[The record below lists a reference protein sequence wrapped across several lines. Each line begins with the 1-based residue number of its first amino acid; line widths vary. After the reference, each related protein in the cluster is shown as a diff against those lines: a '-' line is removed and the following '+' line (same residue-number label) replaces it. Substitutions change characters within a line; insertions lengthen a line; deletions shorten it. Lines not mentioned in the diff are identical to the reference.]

1 MQNILLLKVKIYK
14 KGVDNCN
21 PLLYNKGKL
30 REREVIKMVKTKWEI
45 MLDNLANRLQLI
57 ADKHI
62 EELKKLA
69 EKG

>member
-14 KGVDNCN
+14 KGVDKFN

-45 MLDNLANRLQLI
+45 MLDNLANRIQLI
-57 ADKHI
+57 ADRHI

-69 EKG
+69 GKG

>member
-14 KGVDNCN
+14 KGVDNIN

-30 REREVIKMVKTKWEI
+30 REREVIKMIRTKWEI
-45 MLDNLANRLQLI
+45 MFDNLANRIQLI

-69 EKG
+69 GKG

>member
-14 KGVDNCN
+14 KGVDNRN
-21 PLLYNKGKL
+21 SLLYNKGKL
-30 REREVIKMVKTKWEI
+30 REREVIKMVRTKWEI
-45 MLDNLANRLQLI
+45 MLDNLANRIQLI

-69 EKG
+69 EEG

>member
-14 KGVDNCN
+14 KGVDNIN
-21 PLLYNKGKL
+21 PLLYNKDKL

-45 MLDNLANRLQLI
+45 MLDNLANRIQLI

-62 EELKKLA
+62 KELKKLA
-69 EKG
+69 GEG